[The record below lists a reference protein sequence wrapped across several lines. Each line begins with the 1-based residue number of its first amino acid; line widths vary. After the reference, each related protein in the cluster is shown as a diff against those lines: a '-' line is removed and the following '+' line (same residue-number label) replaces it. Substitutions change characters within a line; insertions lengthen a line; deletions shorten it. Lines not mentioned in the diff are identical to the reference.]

1 MKLHPTNMPK
11 WLQWYL
17 LGTLALIVVLLPFH
31 AFISTW
37 GGTTIGPLLVW
48 KSWKELLL
56 VPAVILSVFW
66 VVVRPKVVLAL
77 YRENILG
84 LIGLFGIFVLAYT
97 SSGIQSNGED
107 AAFAG
112 VAFDLRY
119 FAMFSLAYLLFRF
132 GTFEKK
138 SIISLAT
145 KFLIVTGVGLAVLG
159 ILQVTVIPR
168 EFLTNFGYEKFT
180 TIAPYLTIDE
190 KSPELI
196 RAFAT
201 LRGPNDY
208 GAYLVMTLAFALV
221 CLSTYKRKIGVGV
234 VLLAGIFVS
243 HSRSAYL
250 AAAVVIGL
258 WLVTTIGIVR
268 LKQYWKYWVL
278 AILGLVLVASLSL
291 VSPTVRLIV
300 FHSSENDTHLT
311 EGNLEDH
318 GEAIVGTVDRV
329 GDRPLGCGTGCSGP
343 ASYYGPNAKIS
354 ENYYLQIAEQY
365 GVVGLGIW
373 LAIFVIV
380 MLRLYA
386 VSRKS
391 PAALA
396 LFIGGIGLSVIG
408 VLLHVW
414 ADDPLSMTW
423 WVLAGTV
430 LGVSYSKLPQKAL
443 SLSRHA
449 KKTKKS
455 QT

>member
-1 MKLHPTNMPK
+1 MKLHATNMPG

-17 LGTLALIVVLLPFH
+17 LGTLALILTVLPVH

-37 GGTTIGPLLVW
+37 GGTEIGPLFIW
-48 KSWKELLL
+48 KSWKEILL
-56 VPAVILSVFW
+56 VPAVIATMLW
-66 VVVRPKVVLAL
+66 AAIRPAVMQELFDDKIVPLIVLYGL
-77 YRENILG
+77 LVLG
-84 LIGLFGIFVLAYT
+84 YIGFGIE
-97 SSGIQSNGED
+97 SNGLD
-107 AAFAG
+107 ATFAG

-119 FAMFSLAYLLFRF
+119 FAMFVLALLLFRF
-132 GTFEKK
+132 GTFDKK
-138 SIISLAT
+138 PLIRYAA
-145 KFLIVTGVGLAVLG
+145 KFLIVVGLVLSVIG

-168 EFLTNFGYEKFT
+168 EFLTHFGYEKFT

-190 KSPELI
+190 KSPDII

-208 GAYLVMTLAFALV
+208 GAFLVMTLAFALV
-221 CLSTYKRKIGVGV
+221 CLSTYKRKIAVGSV
-234 VLLAGIFVS
+234 MLLGIFVS

-250 AAAVVIGL
+250 AAAVVIAL
-258 WLVTTIGIVR
+258 WLITTIGVER
-268 LKQYWKYWVL
+268 LKQYWKYGVL
-278 AILGLVLVASLSL
+278 AVMAVVAVASLSL

-311 EGNLEDH
+311 EGPIEDH
-318 GEAIVGTVDRV
+318 ADAIIGTADRV
-329 GDRPLGCGTGCSGP
+329 ADKPLGCGTGCSGP

-365 GVVGLGIW
+365 GVLGLGLW

-380 MLRLYA
+380 MRRLYA
-386 VSRKS
+386 TSRNS

-396 LFIGGIGLSVIG
+396 LFNSGIGLSVIG

-423 WVLAGTV
+423 WVIAGAI
-430 LGVSYSKLPQKAL
+430 LGMWQL
-443 SLSRHA
+443 
-449 KKTKKS
+449 TKKD
-455 QT
+455 